1 MEEVSLMESIA
12 TTNGSFASTHFLL
25 DGLSW
30 RTCVLIDAGYDNLIK
45 SVVNVARG
53 HQIPHG
59 RLQGFVPH
67 PLLNRSHIE
76 AGTEHASG
84 IRRTKCLQI
93 ELFGVQTRARCNRF
107 AFEQHVV
114 ISITSG
120 RWKYEPL
127 AVEARTSF
135 KQSGQFDGDR
145 NFSLFPTLR

>member
-1 MEEVSLMESIA
+1 MESIA

-30 RTCVLIDAGYDNLIK
+30 QASFLIDAGYDNLIK
-45 SVVNVARG
+45 SGVNVARRY
-53 HQIPHG
+53 QISHG
-59 RLQGFVPH
+59 RLQRFVPH
-67 PLLNRSHIE
+67 PVLNRSHIE
-76 AGTEHASG
+76 AGTEHAGG

-93 ELFGVQTRARCNRF
+93 ELFRVQTSALCNCF

-114 ISITSG
+114 FSITSG

-127 AVEARTSF
+127 AVEARASF

-145 NFSLFPTLR
+145 NFSLFPPLR